1 MECVFCKIV
10 NKEIPAKIIAENK
23 GAIAFLDVS
32 PMSDGH
38 TVVVPKKHILDLSHC
53 DQETLHDVFD
63 LVREVS
69 LIIQDSTL
77 TP

>member
-1 MECVFCKIV
+1 MECIFCKIV

-23 GAIAFLDVS
+23 GAIAFLDVN

-38 TVVVPKKHILDLSHC
+38 TVVVPKKHVVDLSHC
-53 DQETLHDVFD
+53 DSETLHDVFD
-63 LVREVS
+63 LVKKVS
-69 LIIQDSTL
+69 LIIQDSVL